1 MSEPTAARAVL
12 AGALDGA
19 VERQAGLL
27 VGEDVT
33 PAEISVAA
41 LGALMSTFLGWV
53 CADPKHPAFL
63 PGSGYHQHTG
73 TPNPDTVYLIAA
85 IDGSATYRITGE
97 RGTAPEVTVM
107 PMGAPGPKGIAT
119 YPAFDLDQIEPGADG
134 RVDVIVS
141 AERPEGHEGNWWR
154 IDREVRTLMV
164 RSVSDNWGAHR
175 DPVLAIIRVDRP
187 SRRVRTAQATLE
199 ARLAAVAP
207 VVEGSLGFGVRKVLG
222 LRSAGVVNAVTLVD
236 YSAGGGLPGQWY
248 HEGLYELAEDDALM
262 LEADLRGGHT
272 GFSLAL
278 TDGMACAL
286 DWANAQTSL
295 NRTQATVDDDGV
307 LRAVV
312 ARQDPGVA
320 QWLDTMGHPTGLL
333 QLRWMGST
341 GPPQLALRR
350 VPIVDVA
357 AHLPAGTRFVRPD
370 QREAELRRRA
380 VGAQLRTLW

>member
-1 MSEPTAARAVL
+1 MSEPTTARAVL

-73 TPNPDTVYLIAA
+73 TPNPDTVYLTAA
-85 IDGSATYRITGE
+85 IDGSATYRITGA

-107 PMGAPGPKGIAT
+107 PMGAPGPNGIAT
-119 YPAFDLDQIEPGADG
+119 YPAFDLDQIQPRADG
-134 RVDVIVS
+134 QVDVIVS
-141 AERPEGHEGNWWR
+141 AERPEGHEGNWWQ

-175 DPVLAIIRVDRP
+175 DPVLAIIRLDRP

-248 HEGLYELAEDDALM
+248 HEGLYELAEDDALV

-341 GPPQLALRR
+341 GPPPVALRR
-350 VPIVDVA
+350 VPTVDVA